1 MVEALFARVAD
12 AVRAFRLRNSGGV
25 AMTFALTV
33 IPITLLAGMG
43 IDFTRASQARV
54 VLQNAVD
61 AAVLAGARQSSN
73 QVTTAQNTFKANLAA
88 SPSLT
93 ATATAT
99 FTLNADESVSGTAQA
114 NLSTVFL
121 TLMSVKTLGLTATA
135 KASGT
140 PSTVCILVVDATAT
154 QALLVNSGANV
165 NAPGCEIDVDSTAN
179 PAAIFNAGS
188 TLNVSNICVKS
199 ANVTNNGG
207 NPPVQTNCPAISDPF
222 KGTLPT
228 VTVGG
233 CTYTNAVYSGST
245 VTLAPGVYCGSTN
258 FNGAPQITFNP
269 GLYVIKQGTMT
280 INAGAT
286 LTGNGVTFYF
296 ADQNS
301 KIQFNGGITAQL
313 LAPNSGTYANILM
326 FEPPGLSLSQV
337 VFDGTKG
344 ESLAGLIY
352 LPSRQVTFNS
362 VSNVT
367 SEQMT
372 MVVDALIID
381 STNWSFTSSPLSMQ
395 GATSSGEVRL
405 LY

>member
-1 MVEALFARVAD
+1 MVETLFARVAD
-12 AVRAFRLRNSGGV
+12 AVRTFRLWNSGGV
-25 AMTFALTV
+25 ATTFALTV

-73 QVTTAQNTFKANLAA
+73 QVTTAQNTFKANLAV
-88 SPSLT
+88 SPSL
-93 ATATAT
+93 TATAT

-121 TLMSVKTLGLTATA
+121 TLMSVKTLSLTATA

-140 PSTVCILVVDATAT
+140 PSIVCILVVDATAT
-154 QALLVNSGANV
+154 QALLVNSGASV
-165 NAPGCEIDVDSTAN
+165 NAPTCEIDVDSTAN

-199 ANVTNNGG
+199 ANVTVNGG
-207 NPPVQTNCPAISDPF
+207 TPPVQTNCPAISDPF

-228 VTVGG
+228 VSVGG
-233 CTYTNAVYSGST
+233 CTYTNAVYNSST

-258 FNGAPQITFNP
+258 FNGSPQITFNP

-286 LTGNGVTFYF
+286 LSGNGVTFYF

-313 LAPNSGTYANILM
+313 LAPTSGTYANILM
-326 FEPPGLSLSQV
+326 FEPPGLSLSQM

-344 ESLAGLIY
+344 ENLAGLIY

-372 MVVDALIID
+372 MVVDTLIVD
-381 STNWSFTSSPLSMQ
+381 STNWSFASSPLSMQ